1 MKEKSRDRKKV
12 LKKDN
17 IDLSRDILDLKRKE
31 LFGFLIDQKVY
42 EFEYRKGK
50 TAVMFKTA
58 DALSPSVAVE
68 REYLPA
74 PEPAGDDSLPEELQ
88 GKHKIVSPM
97 NGTFYRSSSP
107 GAKPYVEEGDEIK
120 NDQVLCILEAMKLM
134 NELKSEVSGKVL
146 KILVKNA
153 EPVSTGQAIFI
164 IDKKAD

>member
-1 MKEKSRDRKKV
+1 MKEKKPDKKKGRK
-12 LKKDN
+12 DG

-31 LFGFLIDQKVY
+31 LFDFLTEQKVY

-50 TAVMFKTA
+50 TAVSFKTA
-58 DALSPSVAVE
+58 DALFPSTAAE
-68 REYLPA
+68 REYMPG
-74 PEPAGDDSLPEELQ
+74 PEPAKDDSLPEELQ
-88 GKHKIVSPM
+88 GKYKIISPM
-97 NGTFYRSSSP
+97 NGTFYRSSAP

-153 EPVSTGQAIFI
+153 EPVSTGQPIFI
-164 IDKKAD
+164 IDKKYE